1 MSDLNLAIEN
11 SNSDAD
17 IKMNSDG
24 SNRIDPD
31 NRRFPLCI
39 VWTPLP
45 IISWILPFIGHM
57 GIATSAGIIRDFA
70 GPYYVSENEMA
81 FGWPTRYWQLDL
93 SKISTSA
100 NRREVWDRAVAD
112 ASDEYKT
119 RMVHFVFKA

>member
-1 MSDLNLAIEN
+1 MNLAIEN
-11 SNSDAD
+11 NNSDTD
-17 IKMNSDG
+17 LKMNSDG
-24 SNRIDPD
+24 SNRIDPE

-93 SKISTSA
+93 SKISTCA

-119 RMVHFVFKA
+119 RMVRLVLYVFKA